1 MKKINKLILLNFILI
16 IFTSCTSVKEGL
28 TNQKKKSSDEF
39 FVQKKTPLVMP
50 PSYSELP
57 SPSSKETLKVDENNI
72 QNLIGKSENKI
83 SQDDKS
89 TNQNKNLKESILGK
103 IKNN

>member
-57 SPSSKETLKVDENNI
+57 SPKSKETLKVDENDI

-83 SQDDKS
+83 SQVDKS

>member
-1 MKKINKLILLNFILI
+1 
-16 IFTSCTSVKEGL
+16 
-28 TNQKKKSSDEF
+28 
-39 FVQKKTPLVMP
+39 MP

-57 SPSSKETLKVDENNI
+57 SPKSKETLKVDENDI

-83 SQDDKS
+83 SQVDKS

>member
-57 SPSSKETLKVDENNI
+57 SPTSKETLKVDENNI

-83 SQDDKS
+83 SQADKL

>member
-16 IFTSCTSVKEGL
+16 ILTSCTSIKEGL

-39 FVQKKTPLVMP
+39 FVQKKSPLTMP
-50 PSYSELP
+50 PSYGELP
-57 SPSSKETLKVDENNI
+57 TPKSQKISKGNENEV
-72 QNLIGKSENKI
+72 QNLIGKSKDKI
-83 SQDDKS
+83 SQADKS
-89 TNQNKNLKESILGK
+89 NNQNKNLTESILGK